1 MQINQVEVEIMDLK
15 DYIEFENENPACY
28 LATADNDQPRVRGF
42 LMWYADES
50 GFYFHTGT
58 PKSVC
63 RQLQK
68 NPKIE
73 VCFMAPSQDP
83 AKMKMMRLAGKVKF
97 LDDLTLKT
105 RLLEERPFLKA
116 IGTGKPDDPLFA
128 VFKIY
133 TGEAHFWTMASNM
146 RESEI
151 EKIRF

>member
-1 MQINQVEVEIMDLK
+1 MELK
-15 DYIEFENENPACY
+15 DYIEFANKNPACY
-28 LATADNDQPRVRGF
+28 LATADSDQPRVRGF

-58 PKSVC
+58 TKSVC
-63 RQLQK
+63 KQLQK

-73 VCFMAPSQDP
+73 VCFIAPSHDP
-83 AKMKMMRLAGKVKF
+83 SKMKMMRLAGKATF
-97 LDDLTLKT
+97 LDDLKLKA

-133 TGEAHFWTMASNM
+133 TGEAHFWTMENNM
-146 RESEI
+146 RESET
-151 EKIRF
+151 EKIKF